1 MTSQENDIRP
11 KSMDEEYEELL
22 LEEIKSFFFDDN
34 TGQLQTGMLTKIRC
48 PACDHDNYKL
58 FLNKTGFQLQSCF
71 NCDLVF
77 VNPRPTEAVQ
87 IDFFSQSKAMDLY
100 SEMVEKTKVERAKLI
115 FTPLADKIF
124 SEFGTEGGN
133 LLEVGCGSG
142 LLLEA
147 LQMRNTAWRLKGVEP
162 NERAVEICREKDF
175 DVFHASL
182 EEVKD
187 DNKYDLVV
195 FWAVFDHFFDPFSI
209 IEKSFKLLKPGGSIV
224 IGNMNID
231 GFDSVIT
238 GVDNSAFCPPERM
251 NFFGIKSMSAM
262 LERGGFIDVL
272 VDTSGQLDV
281 DIVKNYW
288 ESGNNN
294 GRTEF
299 LEKIVFGS
307 EAVKGA
313 FQSFLMENN
322 LSGHMTVTAKKPI

>member
-1 MTSQENDIRP
+1 MTSQEKDIRP
-11 KSMDEEYEELL
+11 KSIKEEYEKLRF
-22 LEEIKSFFFDDN
+22 EEIESFFFDEN
-34 TGQLQTGMLTKIRC
+34 TGQFKKGILAKILC

-58 FLNKTGFQLQSCF
+58 FLNKEGFQLQSCL

-77 VNPRPTEAVQ
+77 VNPRPTEAAQ
-87 IDFFSQSKAMDLY
+87 IDFYSQSKAIGLY
-100 SEMVEKTKVERAKLI
+100 SEMVEKTKAERVKLI

-142 LLLEA
+142 LLLEV
-147 LQMRNTAWRLKGVEP
+147 LQMHNTAWRLKGVEP
-162 NERAVEICREKDF
+162 NEQAVEICRGKGF
-175 DVFHASL
+175 DVFHSSL
-182 EEVKD
+182 EELKD

-209 IEKSFKLLKPGGSIV
+209 IEKSFNLLKPGGSIV

-238 GVDNSAFCPPERM
+238 GVDNLAFRPPGRM
-251 NFFGIKSMSAM
+251 NFFGIKSMTVM
-262 LERGGFIDVL
+262 LERAAFIDVL

-294 GRTEF
+294 GRNEF
-299 LEKIVFGS
+299 LEKIVYGS
-307 EAVKGA
+307 EAVKAA

-322 LSGHMTVTAKKPI
+322 LSGHMTVTAKKPV